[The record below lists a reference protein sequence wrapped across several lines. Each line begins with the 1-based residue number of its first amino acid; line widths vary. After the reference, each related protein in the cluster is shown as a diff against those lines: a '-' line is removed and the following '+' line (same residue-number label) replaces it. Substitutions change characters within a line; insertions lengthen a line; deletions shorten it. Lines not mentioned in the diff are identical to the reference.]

1 MFYFIAL
8 TWVEI
13 ESLLRARYTVNSYMY
28 TLYKT
33 NNVKICKFNFYSIPL
48 KKFAKAKIIM
58 KIFCRSILRHNSY
71 KM

>member
-8 TWVEI
+8 TCVEI

-33 NNVKICKFNFYSIPL
+33 NNVKICKFNFYSIP
-48 KKFAKAKIIM
+48 
-58 KIFCRSILRHNSY
+58 
-71 KM
+71 

>member
-1 MFYFIAL
+1 MFMFYFIAL
-8 TWVEI
+8 TCVEI

-48 KKFAKAKIIM
+48 KKFAKAQNYNED
-58 KIFCRSILRHNSY
+58 ILQIYSAA
-71 KM
+71 